1 VGQAVDQA
9 RRKREL
15 SKEALASNL
24 GRLETRVRAELD
36 WRTRL
41 RRDGPRI
48 AMLGGATVLVV
59 GGLLLVRKRLRH
71 RDDGARARPATLED
85 LAAELEEIRRTL
97 EKHNGKGE
105 SVAQKALLRAL
116 SAAGSAGGTYVAK
129 RMMARESAAAEGTGP
144 AGA

>member
-9 RRKREL
+9 QRKREL
-15 SKEALASNL
+15 SKEALASDL

-48 AMLGGATVLVV
+48 AALGGAAVLVV
-59 GGLLLVRKRLRH
+59 GGLLIIRSRLRR
-71 RDDGARARPATLED
+71 RDSDDHARPATLED
-85 LAAELEEIRRTL
+85 LAAELHDIRRAL
-97 EKHNGKGE
+97 EKQNGKGE
-105 SVAQKALLRAL
+105 GIAQKALLRAL
-116 SAAGSAGGTYVAK
+116 SAAGSAGGTLVAK